1 MNISKYMRPDLV
13 FLDLNGRD
21 KDDLFAKIVQGMA
34 ACHVL
39 KQPAAFLDEILQ
51 RETQAPTAIGRGIA
65 LPHTRTLFV
74 KKPVIAFARVRP
86 PISFATHPEEKVEL
100 VFLMG
105 TPKDDPNIYLQILG
119 HLCKRL
125 RKPNFRESLLEATS
139 PAEIL
144 ALLSCKPEF
153 A

>member
-13 FLDLNGRD
+13 FLDLVSRD

-34 ACHVL
+34 QCHVI

-51 RETQAPTAIGRGIA
+51 REIQAPTSIGRGIA

-74 KKPVIAFARVRP
+74 AKPIIAFARVRP
-86 PISFATHPEEKVEL
+86 PIRFTSHPEDEVEL
-100 VFLMG
+100 IFLMG

-125 RKPNFRESLLEATS
+125 RKPAFRESLLEATS
-139 PAEIL
+139 PAEVL
-144 ALLSCKPEF
+144 ALLSCKAEI